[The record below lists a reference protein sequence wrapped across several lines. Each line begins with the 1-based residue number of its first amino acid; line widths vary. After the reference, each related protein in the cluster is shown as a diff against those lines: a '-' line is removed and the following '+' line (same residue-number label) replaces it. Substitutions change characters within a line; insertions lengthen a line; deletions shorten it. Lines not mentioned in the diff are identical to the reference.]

1 VVESLALCTVVLTF
15 NIGDFIQIL
24 KKKKMKK
31 IVCGGF
37 MVGINGT
44 SIFRLIQ

>member
-1 VVESLALCTVVLTF
+1 MVIHIGGGF
-15 NIGDFIQIL
+15 NIRETFQML

-37 MVGINGT
+37 IIRINGT
-44 SIFRLIQ
+44 SVFRLI